1 MEKKTR
7 KSFIWLAILLLGT
20 IWILAQ
26 RNKQIPYNSINGLVF
41 GTVYNITYQYD
52 GNLKAEIDAELKK
65 FDGSLSPFNDTSV
78 ITRVNRN
85 EEIVT
90 DTFFQTCFNR
100 SMEIS
105 AETRGAF
112 DITVAPLANAWG
124 FGFKQNS
131 FPDSARIDTLR
142 QFVGMDLLTLTEGKL
157 QKKYPEITLD
167 ASSIAKGLGVDLVA
181 EYFERKGLND
191 YMVEIGGEVRAKGQ
205 SSKKRPWRIGIDRP
219 EEDVTARNRRLQ
231 MIAGLSQGALA
242 TSGNYR
248 NFYVHDGKKYAHTI
262 NPKTGYPVQTEVLSA
277 SVYAPTCMEADAY
290 ATAFM
295 VLGLQKA
302 RQIVLADPELEG
314 AFIYLEEGKMKNW
327 ISPGFEKLIVE
338 K

>member
-1 MEKKTR
+1 MA
-7 KSFIWLAILLLGT
+7 L
-20 IWILAQ
+20 Q
-26 RNKQIPYNSINGLVF
+26 
-41 GTVYNITYQYD
+41 
-52 GNLKAEIDAELKK
+52 
-65 FDGSLSPFNDTSV
+65 
-78 ITRVNRN
+78 VNRKT
-85 EEIVT
+85 E
-90 DTFFQTCFNR
+90 
-100 SMEIS
+100 
-105 AETRGAF
+105 GAF
-112 DITVAPLANAWG
+112 DITVGPLVNAWG

-157 QKKYPEITLD
+157 QKKYPEITLY

-231 MIAGLSQGALA
+231 MIAGLSQGAL
-242 TSGNYR
+242 GY
-248 NFYVHDGKKYAHTI
+248 FGQLPGIFMMHDGKKYAHTI

-295 VLGLQKA
+295 VLGLQKPG
-302 RQIVLADPELEG
+302 RLFWPIRTG
-314 AFIYLEEGKMKNW
+314 RRFYLSGRGKMKNW

>member
-124 FGFKQNS
+124 FGFKKGA
-131 FPDSARIDTLR
+131 FPDSIMIDSLLQITGYQKVKLENGKVIARDQHAGLAGKTSHGNFYQLSLPKGIHANNGCSLR
-142 QFVGMDLLTLTEGKL
+142 ARARSMGGKSSNGKL
-157 QKKYPEITLD
+157 E
-167 ASSIAKGLGVDLVA
+167 LVK
-181 EYFERKGLND
+181 E
-191 YMVEIGGEVRAKGQ
+191 
-205 SSKKRPWRIGIDRP
+205 
-219 EEDVTARNRRLQ
+219 
-231 MIAGLSQGALA
+231 
-242 TSGNYR
+242 
-248 NFYVHDGKKYAHTI
+248 
-262 NPKTGYPVQTEVLSA
+262 
-277 SVYAPTCMEADAY
+277 
-290 ATAFM
+290 
-295 VLGLQKA
+295 
-302 RQIVLADPELEG
+302 
-314 AFIYLEEGKMKNW
+314 
-327 ISPGFEKLIVE
+327 
-338 K
+338 

>member
-124 FGFKQNS
+124 FGF
-131 FPDSARIDTLR
+131 P
-142 QFVGMDLLTLTEGKL
+142 
-157 QKKYPEITLD
+157 KKEP
-167 ASSIAKGLGVDLVA
+167 S
-181 EYFERKGLND
+181 
-191 YMVEIGGEVRAKGQ
+191 
-205 SSKKRPWRIGIDRP
+205 
-219 EEDVTARNRRLQ
+219 
-231 MIAGLSQGALA
+231 
-242 TSGNYR
+242 
-248 NFYVHDGKKYAHTI
+248 
-262 NPKTGYPVQTEVLSA
+262 
-277 SVYAPTCMEADAY
+277 PT
-290 ATAFM
+290 
-295 VLGLQKA
+295 
-302 RQIVLADPELEG
+302 R
-314 AFIYLEEGKMKNW
+314 
-327 ISPGFEKLIVE
+327 S
-338 K
+338 

>member
-1 MEKKTR
+1 MGKYWICICLAWGLGIGGCTPVQQYRYTEGKIYGTFYHISYASDEDLKEEILRQME
-7 KSFIWLAILLLGT
+7 SVNA
-20 IWILAQ
+20 
-26 RNKQIPYNSINGLVF
+26 
-41 GTVYNITYQYD
+41 
-52 GNLKAEIDAELKK
+52 
-65 FDGSLSPFNDTSV
+65 SLSMFNPESV
-78 ITRVNRN
+78 IARLNRN
-85 EEIVT
+85 ET
-90 DTFFQTCFNR
+90 DSTDALFQKMYAMALQVNR
-100 SMEIS
+100 KTE
-105 AETRGAF
+105 GAF
-112 DITVAPLANAWG
+112 DITVGPLVNAWG

-181 EYFERKGLND
+181 EYFERK
-191 YMVEIGGEVRAKGQ
+191 
-205 SSKKRPWRIGIDRP
+205 GIDRP

>member
-1 MEKKTR
+1 M
-7 KSFIWLAILLLGT
+7 
-20 IWILAQ
+20 
-26 RNKQIPYNSINGLVF
+26 
-41 GTVYNITYQYD
+41 
-52 GNLKAEIDAELKK
+52 
-65 FDGSLSPFNDTSV
+65 FNPESV
-78 ITRVNRN
+78 IARLNRN
-85 EEIVT
+85 ET
-90 DTFFQTCFNR
+90 DSTDALFQKMYAMALQVNR
-100 SMEIS
+100 KTE
-105 AETRGAF
+105 GAF
-112 DITVAPLANAWG
+112 DITVGPLVNAWG

-277 SVYAPTCMEADAY
+277 SVYAPTCMLMPLLLWYWDCKKPGRL
-290 ATAFM
+290 FWPI
-295 VLGLQKA
+295 LNWKA
-302 RQIVLADPELEG
+302 LL
-314 AFIYLEEGKMKNW
+314 FIWKR
-327 ISPGFEKLIVE
+327 EK
-338 K
+338 

>member
-1 MEKKTR
+1 MKTK
-7 KSFIWLAILLLGT
+7 KSFLWLAFLILAT
-20 IWILAQ
+20 IWILVR
-26 RNKQIPYNSINGLVF
+26 RNQQNDYNSITGFVF
-41 GTVYNITYQYD
+41 GTVYNITYQYKGD
-52 GNLKAEIDAELKK
+52 LSSEIEAELKR
-65 FDGSLSPFNDTSV
+65 FDFSLSPFNDSSV
-78 ITRVNRN
+78 ISRVNRN
-85 EEIVT
+85 EELVT
-90 DTFFQTCFNR
+90 DTFFQKCFNR

-105 AETRGAF
+105 RETKGAF